1 MENIEDLPE
10 NKHFTKFSE
19 IEGFYP
25 VIKQGQGIFTLLLTR
40 RDDAFLIRRSI
51 KNTLLNIARESAVDI
66 VAARKKARRI
76 TGKGHE
82 VPLPL
87 EPGRILVPLRVF
99 HAQPGGE
106 GVLGYFILD
115 IVREVSRGETPGF
128 ASCLTLTGNRHIDLI
143 SSPATVERQL
153 ALARLLQNE
162 YWRHNGDR
170 SEGCSANSSA
180 NSSASLVR
188 DASANYLPL
197 ILAELSRLGHSAE

>member
-1 MENIEDLPE
+1 MDNIENLPE
-10 NKHFTKFSE
+10 NKHFLKFRE

-40 RDDAFLIRRSI
+40 HDGTFLIRRTI

-99 HAQPGGE
+99 HPQPGGE

-115 IVREVSRGETPGF
+115 IVREVSQGDTAGF
-128 ASCLTLTGNRHIDLI
+128 ASRLTLTGGRQIDLI
-143 SSPATVERQL
+143 SAPATVQRQL
-153 ALARLLQNE
+153 ALGRLLQNE
-162 YWRHNGDR
+162 YWRHSSGGTGEA
-170 SEGCSANSSA
+170 SGNSG
-180 NSSASLVR
+180 LIR
-188 DASANYLPL
+188 DASASYLPL
-197 ILAELSRLGHSAE
+197 ILAELSRLGRAPE